1 MLLAD
6 DHAMVREGMSE
17 MLSTEEDIQVVGEA
31 ENGQEAVELV
41 RKLKPDVVI
50 LDIEMPVMGAQAAL
64 TRMLRISP
72 LPKVIIVT
80 VFADSRLVRELLGRG
95 ASAYLSKS
103 ASTQDLITTVKSAAR
118 GQYEDNVILSVPRG
132 ALDAAED
139 NAAGDESSSLSRR
152 EMEVLLSV
160 VRGMSNKQAAEK
172 LHLSV
177 TTVKRH
183 LSNIYEKLNVSSRG
197 EATRKAIS
205 EGWISSWDVAQ
216 DE

>member
-103 ASTQDLITTVKSAAR
+103 ASTQDLITTVKSVAR

>member
-1 MLLAD
+1 VLLAD

-103 ASTQDLITTVKSAAR
+103 ASTQDLITTVKSVAR

-205 EGWISSWDVAQ
+205 EGWISSWDVTQ

>member
-1 MLLAD
+1 VLLAD

-17 MLSTEEDIQVVGEA
+17 MLSTDEDIEVVGEA

-64 TRMLRISP
+64 TRMLKMSP

-80 VFADSRLVRELLGRG
+80 VFADPRLVQELLGRG

-103 ASTQDLITTVKSAAR
+103 ASTQDLITTVHSVAR

-139 NAAGDESSSLSRR
+139 HPAGDEPSPLSRR

-160 VRGMSNKQAAEK
+160 GRGMSNKQAAEK

-183 LSNIYEKLNVSSRG
+183 LSNIYEKLKVGSRG

-205 EGWISSWDVAQ
+205 EGWISSWDLAQ

>member
-1 MLLAD
+1 VLLAD

-17 MLSTEEDIQVVGEA
+17 MLSTDEEIEVVGEA

-50 LDIEMPVMGAQAAL
+50 LDVEMPVMGAQAAL

-80 VFADSRLVRELLGRG
+80 VFADPRLVRELLGRG

-103 ASTQDLITTVKSAAR
+103 ASTQDLITTVHSVAR

-139 NAAGDESSSLSRR
+139 NAAGDESSPLSLR

-160 VRGMSNKQAAEK
+160 ARGMSNKQVAEK

-183 LSNIYEKLNVSSRG
+183 LSNIYEKLKVGSRG

>member
-6 DHAMVREGMSE
+6 DHAMFREGMSE
-17 MLSTEEDIQVVGEA
+17 MLTTDEDIEVVGEA

-80 VFADSRLVRELLGRG
+80 VFADPRLVRELLGRG

-103 ASTQDLITTVKSAAR
+103 ASTQDLITTVHSVAR

-132 ALDAAED
+132 ALDAAEN
-139 NAAGDESSSLSRR
+139 NAARDQSSPLSRR
-152 EMEVLLSV
+152 EMEILVSV
-160 VRGMSNKQAAEK
+160 ARGMSNKQVAEK

-183 LSNIYEKLNVSSRG
+183 LSNIYEKLKVGSRG

-205 EGWISSWDVAQ
+205 EGWISSWDVTQ

>member
-17 MLSTEEDIQVVGEA
+17 MLSTDEDIEVVGEA

-41 RKLKPDVVI
+41 RKLKPDIVI

-80 VFADSRLVRELLGRG
+80 VFADPRLVRELLERG

-103 ASTQDLITTVKSAAR
+103 ASTQDLITTVHSVAR
-118 GQYEDNVILSVPRG
+118 GQNEDNVILSVPRG
-132 ALDAAED
+132 ALAAAED
-139 NAAGDESSSLSRR
+139 NAAGDESSPLSLR

-160 VRGMSNKQAAEK
+160 ARGMSNKQVAEK

-183 LSNIYEKLNVSSRG
+183 LSNVYEKLKVGSRG

>member
-1 MLLAD
+1 
-6 DHAMVREGMSE
+6 MVREGMSE

-103 ASTQDLITTVKSAAR
+103 ASTQDLITTVKSVAR

>member
-1 MLLAD
+1 VLLAD

-17 MLSTEEDIQVVGEA
+17 MLSTDEDIEVVGEA

-41 RKLKPDVVI
+41 RKLKPDIVI

-80 VFADSRLVRELLGRG
+80 VFADPRLVRELLERG

-103 ASTQDLITTVKSAAR
+103 ASTQDLITTVHSVAR
-118 GQYEDNVILSVPRG
+118 GQNEDNVILSVPRG
-132 ALDAAED
+132 ALAAAED
-139 NAAGDESSSLSRR
+139 NAAGDESSPLSLR

-160 VRGMSNKQAAEK
+160 ARGMSNKQVAEK

-183 LSNIYEKLNVSSRG
+183 LSNVYEKLKVGSRG

>member
-1 MLLAD
+1 
-6 DHAMVREGMSE
+6 MSE
-17 MLSTEEDIQVVGEA
+17 MLTTDEDIEVVGEA

-50 LDIEMPVMGAQAAL
+50 LDIEMPVMGAQATL

-80 VFADSRLVRELLGRG
+80 VFADPRLVRELLGHG

-103 ASTQDLITTVKSAAR
+103 ASTQDLITTVHSVAR
-118 GQYEDNVILSVPRG
+118 GQYEDNVILSVPRR
-132 ALDAAED
+132 ALDAAEN
-139 NAAGDESSSLSRR
+139 NAARDESSPLSRR
-152 EMEVLLSV
+152 EMEVLISV
-160 VRGMSNKQAAEK
+160 ARGMNNKQVAEK

-183 LSNIYEKLNVSSRG
+183 LSNIYEKLKVDSRG
-197 EATRKAIS
+197 AATRKAIS
-205 EGWISSWDVAQ
+205 EGWISSWDVTQ

>member
-1 MLLAD
+1 VLLAD
-6 DHAMVREGMSE
+6 DHTMVREGMSE
-17 MLSTEEDIQVVGEA
+17 MLSTDKDIEVVGEA
-31 ENGQEAVELV
+31 ENGQEAVELA

-103 ASTQDLITTVKSAAR
+103 ASTQDLITTVRSVAR

-132 ALDAAED
+132 VLDAVD
-139 NAAGDESSSLSRR
+139 DGAAGDESSPLSRR
-152 EMEVLLSV
+152 EMEILLAV
-160 VRGMSNKQAAEK
+160 ARGMSNKQAAEK

-183 LSNIYEKLNVSSRG
+183 LSNIYEKLKVSSRG
-197 EATRKAIS
+197 EATRKAIT
-205 EGWISSWDVAQ
+205 EGWISSWDVTQ

>member
-1 MLLAD
+1 VLLAD
-6 DHAMVREGMSE
+6 DHAMFREGMSE
-17 MLSTEEDIQVVGEA
+17 MLTTDEDIEVVGEA

-80 VFADSRLVRELLGRG
+80 VFADPRLVRELLGRG

-103 ASTQDLITTVKSAAR
+103 ASTQDLITTVHSVAR

-132 ALDAAED
+132 ALDAAEN
-139 NAAGDESSSLSRR
+139 NAARDESSPLSHR
-152 EMEVLLSV
+152 EMEVLISV
-160 VRGMSNKQAAEK
+160 ARGMNNKQVAEK

-183 LSNIYEKLNVSSRG
+183 LSNIYEKLKVTSRG

-205 EGWISSWDVAQ
+205 EGWISSWDVTH

>member
-6 DHAMVREGMSE
+6 DHAMFREGMSE
-17 MLSTEEDIQVVGEA
+17 MLTTDEDIEVVGEA

-80 VFADSRLVRELLGRG
+80 VFADPRLVRELLGRG

-103 ASTQDLITTVKSAAR
+103 ASRQDLITTVHSVAR

-132 ALDAAED
+132 ALDVAEN
-139 NAAGDESSSLSRR
+139 NAAGDESSPLSRR
-152 EMEVLLSV
+152 EMEVLISV
-160 VRGMSNKQAAEK
+160 ARGMNNKQVAEK

-183 LSNIYEKLNVSSRG
+183 LSNIYEKLKVTSRG

-205 EGWISSWDVAQ
+205 EGWISSWDVTH
-216 DE
+216 DK

>member
-1 MLLAD
+1 MF
-6 DHAMVREGMSE
+6 REGMSE
-17 MLSTEEDIQVVGEA
+17 MLTTDEDIEVVGEA

-80 VFADSRLVRELLGRG
+80 VFADPRLVRELLGRG

-103 ASTQDLITTVKSAAR
+103 ASTQDLITTVHSVAR

-132 ALDAAED
+132 ALDAAEN
-139 NAAGDESSSLSRR
+139 NAAGDESSLLSPR
-152 EMEVLLSV
+152 EMEVLISV
-160 VRGMSNKQAAEK
+160 ARGMNNKQVAEK

-183 LSNIYEKLNVSSRG
+183 LSNIYEKLKVGSRG

-205 EGWISSWDVAQ
+205 EGWISSWDVTQ

>member
-1 MLLAD
+1 VLLAD

-103 ASTQDLITTVKSAAR
+103 ASTQDLITTVKSVAR

>member
-17 MLSTEEDIQVVGEA
+17 MLSTDEDIEVVGEA

-64 TRMLRISP
+64 TRILRISP

-80 VFADSRLVRELLGRG
+80 VFADPRLVRELLGRG

-103 ASTQDLITTVKSAAR
+103 ASTQDLITTVHSVAR

-132 ALDAAED
+132 ALAAAAD
-139 NAAGDESSSLSRR
+139 NAAGDESSPLSLR
-152 EMEVLLSV
+152 EMEILLSV
-160 VRGMSNKQAAEK
+160 ARGMSNKQVAEK

-183 LSNIYEKLNVSSRG
+183 LSNVYEKLKVTSRG

>member
-1 MLLAD
+1 VLLAD
-6 DHAMVREGMSE
+6 DHAMVREGLSE
-17 MLSTEEDIQVVGEA
+17 MLSTDEDIEVVGEA
-31 ENGQEAVELV
+31 ENGQEAVDLV

-64 TRMLRISP
+64 TRMLKMSP

-80 VFADSRLVRELLGRG
+80 VFADPRLVRELLGRG

-103 ASTQDLITTVKSAAR
+103 ASTQDLITTVHSVAR

-132 ALDAAED
+132 ALDEAED
-139 NAAGDESSSLSRR
+139 HAAGDESSPLSRR
-152 EMEVLLSV
+152 EMEVLMSV
-160 VRGMSNKQAAEK
+160 ARGMSNKQAADK

-183 LSNIYEKLNVSSRG
+183 LSNIYEKLKVGSRG

>member
-6 DHAMVREGMSE
+6 DHAMFREGMSE
-17 MLSTEEDIQVVGEA
+17 MLTTDEDIEVVGEA
-31 ENGQEAVELV
+31 ENGQEAVKLV

-80 VFADSRLVRELLGRG
+80 VFADPRLVRELLGRG
-95 ASAYLSKS
+95 ANAYLSKS
-103 ASTQDLITTVKSAAR
+103 ASTQDLITTVHSVAR

-132 ALDAAED
+132 ALDATEN
-139 NAAGDESSSLSRR
+139 NAAGDQSSPLSRR
-152 EMEVLLSV
+152 EMEILFSV
-160 VRGMSNKQAAEK
+160 ARGMSNKQVAEK

-183 LSNIYEKLNVSSRG
+183 LSNIYEKLKVGSRG

-205 EGWISSWDVAQ
+205 EGWISSWDVTQ

>member
-17 MLSTEEDIQVVGEA
+17 MLSTDEDIEVVGEA

-50 LDIEMPVMGAQAAL
+50 LDIEMPVMGAQVAL

-80 VFADSRLVRELLGRG
+80 VFADPRLVRELLGRG

-103 ASTQDLITTVKSAAR
+103 ASTQDLITTVHSVAR
-118 GQYEDNVILSVPRG
+118 GQNEDNVILSVPRG
-132 ALDAAED
+132 GA
-139 NAAGDESSSLSRR
+139 RR
-152 EMEVLLSV
+152 G
-160 VRGMSNKQAAEK
+160 RG
-172 LHLSV
+172 
-177 TTVKRH
+177 
-183 LSNIYEKLNVSSRG
+183 
-197 EATRKAIS
+197 
-205 EGWISSWDVAQ
+205 
-216 DE
+216 

>member
-1 MLLAD
+1 
-6 DHAMVREGMSE
+6 
-17 MLSTEEDIQVVGEA
+17 MLSTDEDIEVVGEA

-41 RKLKPDVVI
+41 RKLKPDIVI

-80 VFADSRLVRELLGRG
+80 VFADPRLVRELLERG

-103 ASTQDLITTVKSAAR
+103 ASTQDLITTVHSVAR
-118 GQYEDNVILSVPRG
+118 GQNEDNVILSVPRG
-132 ALDAAED
+132 ALAAAED
-139 NAAGDESSSLSRR
+139 NAAGDESSPLSLR

-160 VRGMSNKQAAEK
+160 ARGMSNKQVAEK

-183 LSNIYEKLNVSSRG
+183 LSNVYEKLKVGSRG

>member
-1 MLLAD
+1 
-6 DHAMVREGMSE
+6 
-17 MLSTEEDIQVVGEA
+17 MLSTDEDIEVVGEA

-41 RKLKPDVVI
+41 RKLKPDIVI

-80 VFADSRLVRELLGRG
+80 VFADPRLVRELLERG

-103 ASTQDLITTVKSAAR
+103 ASTQDLITTVHSVAR
-118 GQYEDNVILSVPRG
+118 GQNEDNVILSVPRG
-132 ALDAAED
+132 ALAAAED
-139 NAAGDESSSLSRR
+139 NAAGGESSPLSLR

-160 VRGMSNKQAAEK
+160 ARGMSNKQVAEK

-183 LSNIYEKLNVSSRG
+183 LSNVYEKLKVGSRG
-197 EATRKAIS
+197 EATRKALS

>member
-1 MLLAD
+1 VLLAD

-103 ASTQDLITTVKSAAR
+103 ASTQDLITTVKSVAR

-177 TTVKRH
+177 ITVKRN

>member
-1 MLLAD
+1 MF
-6 DHAMVREGMSE
+6 REGMSE
-17 MLSTEEDIQVVGEA
+17 MLSTDEEIEVVGEA

-80 VFADSRLVRELLGRG
+80 VFADPRLVRELLGRG
-95 ASAYLSKS
+95 ASAYLSKG
-103 ASTQDLITTVKSAAR
+103 ASTQDLITTVHSVAR

-132 ALDAAED
+132 ALDVAEN
-139 NAAGDESSSLSRR
+139 NAAGDESSPLSRR
-152 EMEVLLSV
+152 EMEVLISV
-160 VRGMSNKQAAEK
+160 ARGMNNKQVAEK

-183 LSNIYEKLNVSSRG
+183 LSNIYEKLKVTSRG

-205 EGWISSWDVAQ
+205 EGWISSWDVTH